1 MSDFETVPVGDVPA
15 DAKIL
20 DVREDYEW
28 LAGHAE
34 GALHIPLD
42 QIPARLDEIDPDE
55 DLFVICRTG
64 GRSRR
69 AAQWLVGQGYTA
81 TNVAGGMDIWFESG
95 RPMVSENGL
104 KPVVL

>member
-1 MSDFETVPVGDVPA
+1 MSDFETVTVTDVPA

-28 LAGHAE
+28 AAGHAE

-42 QIPARLDEIDPDE
+42 QLPARLSELDPDE

-64 GRSRR
+64 GRSFR
-69 AAQWLVGQGYTA
+69 AAKWLVGQGYSA
-81 TNVAGGMDIWFESG
+81 ANVAGGMDQWLESG
-95 RPMVSENGL
+95 LPLVSDNGL
-104 KPVVL
+104 KPVIL